1 MAKSSGGA
9 GRISGTAGR
18 AFGQIGRERGVV
30 DLFRSGRTYITRSG
44 KTMTQKEM
52 QEYAEG
58 LFRRRQRLRIIE
70 QG

>member
-30 DLFRSGRTYITRSG
+30 DYFAQVEPILPEVE
-44 KTMTQKEM
+44 KQ
-52 QEYAEG
+52 
-58 LFRRRQRLRIIE
+58 
-70 QG
+70 